1 MSIRTNIEEVQTTV
15 DQQRSGS
22 GGDSPL
28 ANELQEKAVATILG
42 GASAWDNYMKKFA
55 KDTDEMNRL
64 RAEPNT
70 DENFEKNLA
79 RSYLVGN
86 GNCGAASP
94 DGTEYLFGVTDTLDY

>member
-15 DQQRSGS
+15 DQQRSSS

-28 ANELQEKAVATILG
+28 ANELQLKAVATILG
-42 GASAWDNYMKKFA
+42 GASAWENYMKKFA
-55 KDTDEMNRL
+55 KNSAELDRL

-70 DENFEKNLA
+70 DEFFERNLA

>member
-1 MSIRTNIEEVQTTV
+1 MSIRTNIEEVQATV
-15 DQQRSGS
+15 DQQRANS
-22 GGDSPL
+22 GGRSSL

-42 GASAWDNYMKKFA
+42 GAAAWENYMNAFA
-55 KDTDEMNRL
+55 KDEKELGRL

-70 DENFEKNLA
+70 DENFERNLA